1 MANATINGSYQGA
14 NAGNYAIKCECSST
28 SDGSIANTSDVTVKL
43 YMRRVASVS
52 GQYNALDAT
61 ANIVIA
67 GNDSE
72 YSNVSFDTR
81 YTTDWI
87 LLKTYSVNNIPH
99 NNDGS
104 KSITI
109 TANFNPNSTSTLTNG
124 YVSGTFTLDTIPR
137 ATTPTLSVSTI
148 AMGSSVT
155 ITATPADSSF
165 KHKIRYEFGS
175 LVSQIEGVKVG
186 GTQITADYISSGT
199 ITFTPPT
206 SLGNQIPN
214 ANSGTCKIL
223 LYTYNSSGS
232 HIGTNSVNLT
242 VNVPSYTPNIS
253 NIALTGNNLLSG
265 AYVQGKSTVKAI
277 ITATTSYGASIK
289 SCSSVVDGKTY
300 IGTNF
305 TSSVLSNGSKT
316 VSVTV
321 TDTRGKTKTLASSAF
336 TVYAYANP
344 TITSFTLERQADET
358 TVIATVKGSVSAVN
372 NKNAKN
378 ITVTLNDVTQTITS
392 SSYTINGTTTFTNV
406 PTDITLTAMA
416 KIWDGY
422 TADNPAKR
430 EAVLPTVAVTMD
442 FWKEGNGV
450 AFGKV
455 AEQGNLLDIAWNIKN
470 NSVPTLLGG
479 LGQPIPAKANLNTLE
494 FITPGNYVCAL
505 NDTAKTLVNSPTV
518 YAFNMQVSNCLDTWT
533 NVQTGSY
540 MYLIRKITNL
550 DGNIWV
556 QYVRKEGGDWRYTGW
571 RMIVDTGSCR
581 DYVIEQGI
589 SNDWN
594 YIKWNNG
601 KSEAWRNVELGDV
614 PLTTNFTAGVYSNNS
629 YNGRGVTLPSG
640 LFTTIPLAF
649 ANVYSNGYTHC
660 QVASAT
666 NTQVVYRLWS
676 PYSATVTGV
685 IVSLYVIGKWK

>member
-1 MANATINGSYQGA
+1 
-14 NAGNYAIKCECSST
+14 
-28 SDGSIANTSDVTVKL
+28 
-43 YMRRVASVS
+43 MRRLVYLSS
-52 GQYNALDAT
+52 PQYNAVDAT

-67 GNDSE
+67 GNNSG

-81 YTTDWI
+81 YTTEWI

-137 ATTPTLSVSTI
+137 ATTPTLSASTI
-148 AMGSSVT
+148 TMGSSVT

-175 LVSQIEGVKVG
+175 LVSQVEGVKVG

-214 ANSGTCKIL
+214 TNSGTCKIL

-300 IGTNF
+300 TGTNF

-344 TITSFTLERQADET
+344 TITSFTLERQADEKK
-358 TVIATVKGSVSAVN
+358 VIATVKGSISPVN

-392 SSYTINGTTTFTNV
+392 SSYTIDGTTTFTNV

-442 FWKEGNGV
+442 FYKTGKGV

-455 AEQGNLLDIAWNIKN
+455 SEGENFEVAWDANFKKDLTVEGNLTVADL
-470 NSVPTLLGG
+470 SLG
-479 LGQPIPAKANLNTLE
+479 
-494 FITPGNYVCAL
+494 
-505 NDTAKTLVNSPTV
+505 KTLTVDGKSLLNLTYPVGSIYMSVNGTSPATL
-518 YAFNMQVSNCLDTWT
+518 FGGTWEQLKNRFLIGCGDTYSAGASG
-533 NVQTGSY
+533 GSATHTLTISE
-540 MYLIRKITNL
+540 MPSHKHTL
-550 DGNIWV
+550 
-556 QYVRKEGGDWRYTGW
+556 YVATATTTAADAAW
-571 RMIVDTGSCR
+571 RMQGAKGYSSYLTSGSA
-581 DYVIEQGI
+581 DNIEPNGGGQAH
-589 SNDWN
+589 
-594 YIKWNNG
+594 NNMPPYL
-601 KSEAWRNVELGDV
+601 A
-614 PLTTNFTAGVYSNNS
+614 VYM
-629 YNGRGVTLPSG
+629 
-640 LFTTIPLAF
+640 
-649 ANVYSNGYTHC
+649 
-660 QVASAT
+660 
-666 NTQVVYRLWS
+666 
-676 PYSATVTGV
+676 
-685 IVSLYVIGKWK
+685 WKRVL